1 MPAHPDVHLQKD
13 GPSSVTRGGHQVD
26 KGDGTVGG
34 EEGKGEGGKR
44 EEGGGGE
51 ILVEKRTGG
60 PNKGSTRGLRGPKNT
75 KERVALEKK
84 LYYV

>member
-1 MPAHPDVHLQKD
+1 MWFLKLVSHVASSLRGVRGAHQGD
-13 GPSSVTRGGHQVD
+13 RGD
-26 KGDGTVGG
+26 RTEGG

-51 ILVEKRTGG
+51 ILVEERTGG